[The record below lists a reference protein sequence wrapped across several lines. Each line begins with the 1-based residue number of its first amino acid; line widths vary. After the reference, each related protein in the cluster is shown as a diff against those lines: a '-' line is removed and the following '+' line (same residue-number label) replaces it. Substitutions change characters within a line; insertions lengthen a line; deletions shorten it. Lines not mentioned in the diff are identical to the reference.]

1 MKSHEYRRLKEI
13 VDMNDLGSISIV
25 IPVLN
30 EEENI
35 EQLLSEFDKLVSD
48 FGLKEFNEVVFV
60 DDGSKDQT
68 TGIINDHKS
77 SDHPYKIELVER
89 NCMLGTVSA
98 SIEGARKATNKY
110 VVIMDGDLQHPPQV
124 IGELAKSHKRD
135 NAITMASRHISSGGN
150 KWSPLRGVISRT
162 AIFIA
167 HLLIPPTRKVKD
179 PISGFFMLNRDYLL
193 SLEPLHRRSKILLY
207 ILATNPELKIQE
219 IPFVLVDR
227 KKGNSKIINRNPSF
241 IFHYIIEVVSYM
253 KFFQRTRSVKRSNK
267 SSDYSYAAQK

>member
-1 MKSHEYRRLKEI
+1 
-13 VDMNDLGSISIV
+13 MNDMDGISIV

-30 EEENI
+30 EEGNI
-35 EQLLSEFDKLVSD
+35 EQLLAEFDKLVSD
-48 FGLKEFNEVVFV
+48 LGLKEFNEVVFV

-68 TGIINDHKS
+68 TQIINEHKS

-89 NCMLGTVSA
+89 NRMLGTVSA
-98 SIEGARKATNKY
+98 SIEGTRKATNRY

-124 IGELAKSHKRD
+124 ICDLAKSHRSD
-135 NAITMASRHISSGGN
+135 DLITIASRHVSSGGN

-162 AIFIA
+162 AIFIS

-179 PISGFFMLNRDYLL
+179 PISGFFMLKRDYLL

-227 KKGNSKIINRNPSF
+227 KRGNSKIVKRNPSF
-241 IFHYIIEVVSYM
+241 I
-253 KFFQRTRSVKRSNK
+253 
-267 SSDYSYAAQK
+267 SDMHSCSRCTYEIA